1 MKKLFAFSVILTLLT
16 AVLCTHA
23 SAAQSVPVDIWV
35 TIQNGGTAVV
45 ITEVNSPLP
54 DKSKMTIDDN
64 QSEAFH
70 IEFSEPGNFNY
81 TIRVEPDDRDIRFD
95 DTVYRVSIYI
105 IEENGTLSSNIII
118 YNEKSGKKYTPQTEG
133 HPDPC
138 TVTFVNNPGPDYPD
152 VPETSTSPAEATTA
166 PVETKDVPDN
176 TSTTEQTPNGDGGT
190 SGKDNDGSSRPKTGD
205 DSTLDFYL
213 LLAIIASAGLFML
226 SVFYYRSV
234 VKQTQK
240 R

>member
-1 MKKLFAFSVILTLLT
+1 MEISIILLYYSNTLRFLRLKSSLQTPLF
-16 AVLCTHA
+16 
-23 SAAQSVPVDIWV
+23 
-35 TIQNGGTAVV
+35 VV
-45 ITEVNSPLP
+45 
-54 DKSKMTIDDN
+54 
-64 QSEAFH
+64 
-70 IEFSEPGNFNY
+70 
-81 TIRVEPDDRDIRFD
+81 
-95 DTVYRVSIYI
+95 
-105 IEENGTLSSNIII
+105 
-118 YNEKSGKKYTPQTEG
+118 EKSGKKYTPQTEG

-152 VPETSTSPAEATTA
+152 VPTSPTEATTA
-166 PVETKDVPDN
+166 PAETKDVPDN

-226 SVFYYRSV
+226 SVLYYRSV